1 MLKRFLLCFFTF
13 IFFSQLASTSENSSL
28 FALVADYGT
37 SKIYKVDLSTEEV
50 TLLIDLPAEIG
61 DLPRGIAIGPNN
73 NIFVSVQR
81 GHEGVLKFN
90 MDGQFISTYGPS
102 LGGYG
107 PGDIEFM
114 ANGDLLIAGDISN
127 GSALYRFSGE
137 DAQIVDSRS
146 SCNASNII
154 GLAHSGSNV
163 FTVGIYS
170 ANVSRFDISSTPFSC
185 SSFISTAV
193 TSSTTYQTQTMTITA
208 DGNLLVVPQKGTS
221 KVYDS
226 STGEFIEDLLVSSEL
241 VNRAVYSSFDERY
254 YLVGAN
260 VIQIYN
266 SDGEKVK
273 DITNEDFTGLNGIV
287 VYEDFQGKN
296 GEITNTSGGLLDIDG
311 SGSFDALTDGLI
323 ILRYAF
329 GLRGENLI
337 NNSVDESASRK
348 TAEQIEE
355 YIQLLLSGNPESL
368 N

>member
-1 MLKRFLLCFFTF
+1 MLMRFLLCFFTF

-61 DLPRGIAIGPNN
+61 DLPRGIAIGPND

-81 GHEGVLKFN
+81 GHKGVLKFDMN
-90 MDGQFISTYGPS
+90 GQFISTYGPS
-102 LGGYG
+102 IGGFG

-137 DAQIVDSRS
+137 DAQIVDSKS
-146 SCNASNII
+146 SCNASNVI
-154 GLAHSGSNV
+154 GLAHAGSNAY
-163 FTVGIYS
+163 TVGIFS
-170 ANVSRFDISSTPFSC
+170 ANVSLFDISSAPFSC

-193 TSSTTYQTQTMTITA
+193 TSSTRYQTQTMTITA
-208 DGNLLVVPQKGTS
+208 DGNLLVIPQKGIS

-226 STGEFIEDLLVSSEL
+226 ITGEFIQDFLVSSEL
-241 VNRAVYSSFDERY
+241 VNRALYSSLDEHY

-287 VYEDFQGKN
+287 VYQDFQVEN
-296 GEITNTSGGLLDIDG
+296 GEMTNASVGLLDIDANG
-311 SGSFDALTDGLI
+311 SVDALSDGLI
-323 ILRYAF
+323 ILRYLF
-329 GLRGENLI
+329 GLRGQSLI
-337 NNSVDESASRK
+337 DGVISEDAMR
-348 TAEQIEE
+348 AEAADIET
-355 YIQLLLSGNPESL
+355 YIETLLP
-368 N
+368 